1 MKIIEG
7 RVRIS
12 ASDVANFLA
21 CQQLT
26 QLDLQAAHRTL
37 RPPHAVDLGFGDLVL
52 RGEEHER
59 TVLDRFRAD
68 GREVTDLTA
77 GWCSLRRSRSAT
89 SRTTSDCAPGCP

>member
-7 RVRIS
+7 GLRVA

-26 QLDLQAAHRTL
+26 QLDLGAARGAL
-37 RPPHAVDLGFGDLVL
+37 RPPHGVDLGFEDLVR

-59 TVLDRFRAD
+59 AVLERFRAD
-68 GREVTDLTA
+68 
-77 GWCSLRRSRSAT
+77 SLERSWS
-89 SRTTSDCAPGCP
+89 